1 MIYKTT
7 VYDISV
13 SWYEFAVSLNDTEES
28 VVELPSEAI
37 LSNISSLLVPAG
49 NKLMIQ
55 INASEYIMR
64 TRLVWMSMSVHHS
77 ACWCKFLIW
86 YMDDSLAL
94 LQATSNFIC
103 FDFAVSKNIFTK
115 KFVEGFKV
123 PFFFCTL
130 LQAGSFIAIQ
140 FSTF

>member
-49 NKLMIQ
+49 NELKIM
-55 INASEYIMR
+55 INASEYIMC
-64 TRLVWMSMSVHHS
+64 TRLV
-77 ACWCKFLIW
+77 
-86 YMDDSLAL
+86 
-94 LQATSNFIC
+94 
-103 FDFAVSKNIFTK
+103 
-115 KFVEGFKV
+115 
-123 PFFFCTL
+123 
-130 LQAGSFIAIQ
+130 
-140 FSTF
+140 